1 MNTHPGLLALCTIP
15 REAQDCGPCLTY
27 SQTPHFPIFKSCLC
41 CFSLIIPL
49 SPANLPCSNSTHLS
63 VPSQKH
69 FRRTLQFHGKSFFL
83 VALISPPLNF
93 LGFPGGSVVKNPPAN
108 TGDSGDM
115 GSIPGSGRSSVEGNG
130 NPLQYSCLEYPMD
143 RGAWRATVHRVTKSH
158 TQLKQFSTHTHTC
171 TVLFFFLCILCSF
184 PEAHHLLEASCS
196 QSPEQVSLA
205 VI

>member
-1 MNTHPGLLALCTIP
+1 MNTHPGLLSLCTIP

-108 TGDSGDM
+108 IGDSGDM

-143 RGAWRATVHRVTKSH
+143 RGDWSATVHDVAKGQ
-158 TQLKQFSTHTHTC
+158 TQL
-171 TVLFFFLCILCSF
+171 ID
-184 PEAHHLLEASCS
+184 
-196 QSPEQVSLA
+196 
-205 VI
+205 